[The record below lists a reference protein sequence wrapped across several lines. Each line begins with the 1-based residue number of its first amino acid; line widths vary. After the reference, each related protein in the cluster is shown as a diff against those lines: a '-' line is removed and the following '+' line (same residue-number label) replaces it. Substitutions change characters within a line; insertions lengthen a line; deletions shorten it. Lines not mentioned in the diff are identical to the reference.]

1 MSWWANNVRQNS
13 PPDMTMKIPILRW
26 GQPYESLELDKV
38 IHFVTG
44 ETLAQVSQANPGLLA
59 KDARQAHRAR
69 DVLREIPCR
78 QLVQMMKKAA
88 DLYRDATLPMGDG
101 AQSPDDF
108 ARQQSASTGLPE
120 HMCKANMAKN
130 HFVLSNMDR
139 ILDCL
144 TRGLDLEIL
153 TRGWGVE
160 SRGVTV
166 SYQAQSP
173 VLGLVLPSNSPGVHT
188 LWLPVIPMQVGL
200 VLKPGPQEP
209 WTPYRMAAAFFEA
222 GVPREA
228 ISIYPGGG
236 DMGAEVVNR
245 VRRTKIFGSTETVK
259 RYEGNPRVQVHGPG
273 FSKILL
279 GDDVVDQW
287 EKYLDLMVE
296 SVYAN
301 SGRGCINCSGVWA
314 SRHTREIAQA
324 LAERL
329 GPIEVKPPD
338 DPTAGLAAFTVRGQ
352 AQAIYASI
360 LEKMKEEGVEDM
372 TSQFGQ
378 RLVEK
383 ERCAYLRPWVIH
395 SKSPDRKIAHTEY
408 MFPYV
413 AVVQCPQNEMIERIG
428 STLVCSAITKDK
440 AWQRQLMDAT
450 HIDRLNLGPIP
461 TIKLNWLQPHEG
473 NIVDFL
479 FRARAFQ
486 VPDDQ
491 VAALH

>member
-1 MSWWANNVRQNS
+1 MVN
-13 PPDMTMKIPILRW
+13 IPILRW
-26 GQPYESLELDKV
+26 GQPYQSLDSDDV
-38 IHFVTG
+38 VHFVTG
-44 ETLAQVSQANPGLLA
+44 ETLAKVSQANAGLLA
-59 KDARQAHRAR
+59 KDIRYAQRAR

-78 QLVQMMKKAA
+78 DLIGLMKKAA
-88 DLYRDATLPMGDG
+88 DLYRDGTLSLGDG
-101 AQSPDDF
+101 QQSPDDF

-153 TRGWGVE
+153 TRGYGLE

-173 VLGLVLPSNSPGVHT
+173 ALGLVLPSNSPGVHT
-188 LWLPVIPMQVGL
+188 LWMPVIPMQVAL

-209 WTPYRMAAAFFEA
+209 WTPYRMAAAFTQA
-222 GVPREA
+222 GVPKEA
-228 ISIYPGGG
+228 ISIYPGGAE
-236 DMGAEVVNR
+236 MGAEVVNR
-245 VRRTKIFGSTETVK
+245 CQRVKIFGSTDTVK

-279 GDDVVDQW
+279 GDDVVDDW
-287 EKYLDLMVE
+287 PKYLDIMADSIFL
-296 SVYAN
+296 N
-301 SGRGCINCSGVWA
+301 SGRGCINCSAVWA

-329 GPIEVKPPD
+329 GPVDAKPPE
-338 DPTAGLAAFTVRGQ
+338 DPAAALAAFTVRGQ
-352 AQAIYASI
+352 AQAIHAQI
-360 LEKMKEEGVEDM
+360 KERANESGVDDV
-372 TSQFGQ
+372 TAKFGP

-383 ERCAYLRPWVIH
+383 ERCAYLRPWIIH
-395 SKSPDRKIAHTEY
+395 CDSPDRKIANSEY
-408 MFPYV
+408 MFPY
-413 AVVQCPQNEMIERIG
+413 ATVVQCPQSQMLEKIG
-428 STLVCSAITKDK
+428 STLVATAITGDA

-450 HIDRLNLGPIP
+450 HIDRLNIGPIP

-479 FRARAFQ
+479 FRPRAFQ
-486 VPDDQ
+486 MPE
-491 VAALH
+491 